1 MVRHMDAGK
10 QALRAT
16 WPVSIRGNPS
26 MRVGLLYP
34 FLPEVKKS
42 SMPQSVKECFTQDDT
57 GTELHPGARASASA
71 RGDWAQ
77 RARTRDGA
85 HEDGDGMLQRHN
97 GVVAHPK
104 SGLHWG
110 AAAMHCRAR
119 VKREVV
125 TLLGVG
131 DTLLEGNCHTHI
143 FLLSLL

>member
-1 MVRHMDAGK
+1 
-10 QALRAT
+10 
-16 WPVSIRGNPS
+16 
-26 MRVGLLYP
+26 
-34 FLPEVKKS
+34 
-42 SMPQSVKECFTQDDT
+42 MPQSVKECFTQDDT

-143 FLLSLL
+143 FLLILHMP